1 MRCLAIDIGGT
12 KIATAIVQHNQ
23 VSQRQ
28 QIQTPTD
35 KPQADQAGSL
45 HQAIGE
51 IMQHYQGQLILW
63 QLPQQALSIKG
74 CLPH

>member
-28 QIQTPTD
+28 QIQTRLINH
-35 KPQADQAGSL
+35 KLIRQAVC
-45 HQAIGE
+45 
-51 IMQHYQGQLILW
+51 
-63 QLPQQALSIKG
+63 IKR
-74 CLPH
+74 LVR